1 MAYNT
6 TTDRLLD
13 KQLSSLNTTEKTSLN
28 NGFGQLGSILVK
40 STGAVTSN
48 GVIAGAV
55 FVSLTFIEDTVFN
68 SGDAGL
74 IPEVAGLFPTSADA
88 LVGTGID
95 GDAGGNTDSVSFPAG
110 LTIHGRWTGF
120 TLASGKIIAYINY

>member
-1 MAYNT
+1 MAIRT
-6 TTDRLLD
+6 RQEQLLD
-13 KQLSSLNTTEKTSLN
+13 NLNTTGRVTLN

-40 STGAVTSN
+40 GTTDVTSS